1 MARANQWLVE
11 LNANDPNLAL
21 FATCCFVVVN
31 PATRELAICRAGHPP
46 ALLVPPGGR
55 PKVLD
60 CDAGLPLGVDE
71 DTEYTTTQTTVEPGS
86 ILVLTTDGLMVAD
99 SGDMNS
105 LNSLIAVLPFGSAED
120 LEVLADDLLS
130 LPRRQ
135 TRHGDDVALLLARV
149 EPSTGNGT
157 MRPH

>member
-1 MARANQWLVE
+1 
-11 LNANDPNLAL
+11 LNRDPDLAL

-46 ALLVPPGGR
+46 ALVVPPGGR

-60 CDAGLPLGVDE
+60 CDAGLPLGIDAN
-71 DTEYTTTQTTVEPGS
+71 TEYATTQTRVEPGS

-99 SGDMNS
+99 SADENS
-105 LNSLIAVLPFGSAED
+105 LTSLIAVLPLSSTED

-149 EPSTGNGT
+149 EPASVNGT
-157 MRPH
+157 ARAG